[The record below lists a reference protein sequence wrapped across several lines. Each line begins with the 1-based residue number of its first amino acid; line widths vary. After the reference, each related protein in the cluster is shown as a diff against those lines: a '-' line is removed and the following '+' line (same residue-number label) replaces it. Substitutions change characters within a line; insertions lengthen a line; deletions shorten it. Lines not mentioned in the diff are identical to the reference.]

1 MNKIYYY
8 TVFIGLLL
16 FINTCKSN
24 KEIIS
29 NSTNNIIYSENETHI
44 ICFTFSQKI
53 DSILYY
59 NSTHKMIYKN
69 TSVCAVAGRPF
80 VFGSSGV
87 THWFSFVKSK
97 DTMEI
102 EFNSHFR
109 INYCFNNFKFKKG
122 KYKIE
127 FNNEKMQNDEIYTK
141 KGKEIFNDNEILLNT
156 TVIYNP
162 YGDFKGKTVKLKNL
176 EFEYYDYKQKD
187 FTLIK
192 ED

>member
-8 TVFIGLLL
+8 TFFVSLLL
-16 FINTCKSN
+16 FIYTCRSN
-24 KEIIS
+24 KEITS
-29 NSTNNIIYSENETHI
+29 NDKNNIIYSENKTHI
-44 ICFTFSQKI
+44 ICFIFSQKI

-59 NSTHKMIYKN
+59 NSPHKMIYKN
-69 TSVCAVAGRPF
+69 TGVCTVAGRPF
-80 VFGSSGV
+80 TLGSSGV

-109 INYCFNNFKFKKG
+109 INYCFNNIIFKKG

-127 FNNEKMQNDEIYTK
+127 FNNKKMRNDEIYTK
-141 KGKEIFNDNEILLNT
+141 QGKEIFKNEETLLNT

-162 YGDFKGKTVKLKNL
+162 YGDFKGKTVKLKDL